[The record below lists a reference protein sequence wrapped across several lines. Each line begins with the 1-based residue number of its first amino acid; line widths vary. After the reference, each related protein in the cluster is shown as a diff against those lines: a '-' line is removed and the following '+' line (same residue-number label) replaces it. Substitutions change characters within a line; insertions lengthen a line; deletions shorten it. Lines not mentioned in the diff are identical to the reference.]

1 MKRNGLL
8 ALLTTGHAFEHW
20 YLGLMGPLM
29 PFLAQDLGFSL
40 TQVGVLVTGRAAFGA
55 FSSAGSGWAT
65 DRLGSGR
72 SMLIFC
78 LSGIALLYGGM
89 AFAPGFAVLAPIYW
103 ASGLAGQTWHP
114 PSMGLL
120 GEIFRDRRGFAFGVH
135 GTGAS
140 LGQAI
145 APVVAGYLLLAM
157 NWRHVILLNT
167 LPLLAVSVMLA
178 LWLPRLPPGAEARKK
193 GTPGASVLDWL
204 RQVRDSLLRNPELL
218 AVCCTSGV
226 RTLTQNVVLTF
237 LPFLLVRELGAG
249 AGWVGIALGVFTSAS
264 ILPETLMGYLSD
276 HIPRQRILFTGII
289 VGGLI
294 LLSIPAWGGSTVL
307 LLLLAVL
314 GAFFISTRSVVFAL
328 GIEVSPHSLGGS
340 VVGLIFTTNQ
350 IFVGAGSL
358 AGGVLADAFG
368 PRAVF
373 WFIGGLVLL
382 SYPLFLLL
390 MRNAA
395 AQRTAAVPEAGPVVP
410 AP

>member
-1 MKRNGLL
+1 MKRGGLL

-40 TQVGVLVTGRAAFGA
+40 TQVGVLVTGRAVFGA

-72 SMLIFC
+72 AMLIFC
-78 LSGIALLYGGM
+78 LAGIALLYGGI

-120 GEIFRDRRGFAFGVH
+120 GEIFRDRKGFAFGIH

-140 LGQAI
+140 LGQSI
-145 APVVAGYLLLAM
+145 APVVAGYLLLVM
-157 NWRHVILLNT
+157 NWRQVILWNM

-178 LWLPRLPPGAEARKK
+178 LWLPSIQPGAQAIEK
-193 GTPGASVLDWL
+193 GAPDTSALDWL

-218 AVCCTSGV
+218 AVCFTSGV
-226 RTLTQNVVLTF
+226 RTLTQNIVITF
-237 LPFLLVRELGAG
+237 LPFFLVRELGAS

-276 HIPRQRILFTGII
+276 RIPRQRILFTGII

-294 LLSIPAWGGSTVL
+294 LLFIPAWGGSAVL

-328 GIEVSPHSLGGS
+328 GIEVSPRSLGGS

-350 IFVGAGSL
+350 VFVGAGSL
-358 AGGVLADAFG
+358 SCGVLADALG
-368 PRAVF
+368 PGAVF
-373 WFIGGLVLL
+373 WFTGGLVLL
-382 SYPLFLLL
+382 SYPLLLLL
-390 MRNAA
+390 MRSAA
-395 AQRTAAVPEAGPVVP
+395 AQRAAAAPEAGPVTP